1 MDVCY
6 CANYY
11 SSVRCTNTVGKF
23 GQRCGLCTI
32 LKTGAS
38 LSPGRLPDD
47 CLWLLSQPP
56 SREEHED
63 QHPAKSLRESRRP
76 SWIFAGISM
85 AALRLSTAD
94 ASLWKNG
101 RANTKA

>member
-11 SSVRCTNTVGKF
+11 V
-23 GQRCGLCTI
+23 

-56 SREEHED
+56 SREEQDE
-63 QHPAKSLRESRRP
+63 QQSMKRLRDSRRP
-76 SWIFAGISM
+76 SWTFVGISM
-85 AALRLSTAD
+85 PSLRLSTTE
-94 ASLWKNG
+94 ASSWKNG
-101 RANTKA
+101 RANTRTW